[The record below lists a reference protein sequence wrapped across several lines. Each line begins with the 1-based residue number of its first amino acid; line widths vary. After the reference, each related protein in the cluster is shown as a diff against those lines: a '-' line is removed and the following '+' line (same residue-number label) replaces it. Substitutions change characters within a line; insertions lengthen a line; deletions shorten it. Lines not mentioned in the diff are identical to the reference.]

1 MMKRLFFVNL
11 LLMAVVSSAMAQQAA
26 EPRNPVRGY
35 VITND
40 NDTLWGTIDYLTGKE
55 NAEACHFQKDGET
68 TYRIYRPGEIL
79 GYRLHEG
86 GVYYVTR
93 TLPVNG
99 KDNTFFAEYL
109 LKGGVSLYRHEDDKE
124 TLYYMVDGKGKVA
137 TIREDDYEKYR
148 KEDAAKRKREN
159 LREAAEIMY
168 ISTEATEDL
177 WHRNIT
183 AANLVR
189 TTRRYNEK
197 YCQDAGDCVVF
208 QYNSNKASF
217 YNPKL
222 FAEMGFGKGKMKYDD
237 YSFQTQMP
245 YIGLG
250 GEFAFPRRIPN
261 LSHQAMVLVGLY
273 DDRTNLMGYNYNE
286 KQKLWLEVNYGLIY
300 RFPTSG
306 KNRPYVNGGVSISQ
320 VSGIY
325 AAAGYELG
333 MGRHFLRVGAKF
345 NYRAL
350 NLVKDLLFDDEIFA
364 SMTTG
369 SLYLSFVL

>member
-11 LLMAVVSSAMAQQAA
+11 LLMAVVSSAMAQQTT

-68 TYRIYRPGEIL
+68 TYRIYRPGEIQ

-137 TIREDDYEKYR
+137 TIREDDYERYR
-148 KEDAAKRKREN
+148 KEDMAQRKRDN
-159 LREAAEIMY
+159 LREAAEMMFV
-168 ISTEATEDL
+168 SSEATEDL
-177 WHRNIT
+177 WHNDIT
-183 AANLVR
+183 AENLVK

-197 YCQDAGDCVVF
+197 YCQDAGDCVAF
-208 QYNSNKASF
+208 QYDSKKASDF
-217 YNPKL
+217 TSRLYAELGLSNGSMKNNYYNGL
-222 FAEMGFGKGKMKYDD
+222 HV
-237 YSFQTQMP
+237 QMP
-245 YIGLG
+245 YVCLG
-250 GEFAFPRRIPN
+250 GEFSFPRKHPN
-261 LSHQAMVLVGLY
+261 LSHQGTVLLGVIDGME
-273 DDRTNLMGYNYNE
+273 TFMGYNYHTNKGFWME
-286 KQKLWLEVNYGLIY
+286 LNYGVIY
-300 RFPTSG
+300 RFPVDG
-306 KNRPYVNGGVSISQ
+306 KIRPFVNGGVCAS
-320 VSGIY
+320 VESGVY
-325 AAAGYELG
+325 GSAGCEVG
-333 MGRHFLRVGAKF
+333 IGRHLLRAGIKF
-345 NYRAL
+345 NYRKL
-350 NLVKDLLFDDEIFA
+350 TIWD
-364 SMTTG
+364 S
-369 SLYLSFVL
+369 SLYDYRFDSAASSFYLAFVL